1 VDRQFPTQRLDQG
14 GENIVING
22 NSHAC
27 ELTPLTLELLAQSR
41 VAPAYFVV
49 ARGGKN
55 ASARL
60 LAHCSLRS
68 LRLSRAARDF
78 PTLAAGLFSLITAPP
93 S

>member
-41 VAPAYFVV
+41 V
-49 ARGGKN
+49 G
-55 ASARL
+55 
-60 LAHCSLRS
+60 
-68 LRLSRAARDF
+68 
-78 PTLAAGLFSLITAPP
+78 
-93 S
+93 